1 MLSIFTMGHF
11 VCTVLLVVE
20 AEKTTEQGLFSGT
33 FADALWTVLT
43 FVVLLIVLS
52 KFAWKPM
59 LERLKA
65 RELYIQQQ
73 IEAANKARQ
82 QAMDLLNEYKQ
93 QRLEML
99 KQAADEA
106 KRQQQELLEKTNQ
119 KIRAIEREAQED
131 IKHAHARALEQLWNE
146 AGAMILALSREV
158 LRREISQ
165 DDNKHLILDA
175 IEQIR
180 QDSSNSIKQKMDTE
194 QLL

>member
-1 MLSIFTMGHF
+1 MLSIFTIGHF
-11 VCTVLLVVE
+11 VCTGLLAVE
-20 AEKTTEQGLFSGT
+20 VEKTANQGLFSGT

-43 FVVLLIVLS
+43 FIVLLIALS

-93 QRLEML
+93 QRTEML

-106 KRQQQELLEKTNQ
+106 KRQQQGLLEKTNQ
-119 KIRAIEREAQED
+119 KIRAIEQEAQED

-180 QDSSNSIKQKMDTE
+180 QDSANSIKQ
-194 QLL
+194 

>member
-1 MLSIFTMGHF
+1 ME
-11 VCTVLLVVE
+11 VLAVE
-20 AEKTTEQGLFSGT
+20 AGKTANQGLFSGT
-33 FADALWTVLT
+33 FADAIWTVLT
-43 FVVLLIVLS
+43 FIVLLIALS
-52 KFAWKPM
+52 RLAWKPM

-82 QAMDLLNEYKQ
+82 QALDILNEYKQ
-93 QRLEML
+93 QRSEML
-99 KQAADEA
+99 KQAEDEA
-106 KRQQQELLEKTNQ
+106 KRQQQELLERTNQ
-119 KIRAIEREAQED
+119 KIRAIKQEAQED
-131 IKHAHARALEQLWNE
+131 IKHAHAKALEQLWNE

-158 LRREISQ
+158 LGREISQ

-180 QDSSNSIKQKMDTE
+180 QDSANSIKQQMDTE

>member
-1 MLSIFTMGHF
+1 MLSIFTIGHF
-11 VCTVLLVVE
+11 VCTGLLAVE
-20 AEKTTEQGLFSGT
+20 AEKTANQGLFSGT

-43 FVVLLIVLS
+43 FVVLLIALS
-52 KFAWKPM
+52 RLAWKPM

-93 QRLEML
+93 QRTEML

-119 KIRAIEREAQED
+119 KIRAIEQEAQED

-180 QDSSNSIKQKMDTE
+180 QDSANSIKQ
-194 QLL
+194 